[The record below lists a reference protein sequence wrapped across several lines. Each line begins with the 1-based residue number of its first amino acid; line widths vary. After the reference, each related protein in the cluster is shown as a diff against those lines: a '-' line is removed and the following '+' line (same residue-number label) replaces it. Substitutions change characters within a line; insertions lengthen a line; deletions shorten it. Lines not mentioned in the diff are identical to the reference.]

1 MVSLNTK
8 RKYKWMGLR
17 QIVLFIWT
25 LTFSYLIWDDNYT
38 LFIKPSFGF
47 LIYSGLIISVLFAMG
62 SFFDSHESPRSGT
75 EILNALFILLPVIFI
90 FSAGDKTLNSAT
102 LSKRTLVM
110 PSLLGEASVPPP
122 EAFDGLE
129 TDKEI
134 ETSLSELLRNWKR
147 YSGKRVAL
155 DGLFYNAIENE
166 KSNPMVFKYLISCC
180 AADALPVAIFLE
192 NADISSFANDDWV
205 KVAGVVNLKK
215 RNGTHDAIYMTVN
228 SIKKIPK
235 PSKAAAYIFF

>member
-1 MVSLNTK
+1 MVSLNIK
-8 RKYKWMGLR
+8 RLNLR
-17 QIVLFIWT
+17 QIVLFIWV

-47 LIYSGLIISVLFAMG
+47 LIYSGLIIGVLFAIG
-62 SFFDSHESPRSGT
+62 SFLDSHESPRSGT
-75 EILNALFILLPVIFI
+75 EILNALFIILPVIFI
-90 FSAGDKTLNSAT
+90 FSTGDKTLNSAT

-110 PSLLGEASVPPP
+110 PSSLGGEATPPIP
-122 EAFDGLE
+122 DAYDELE

-134 ETSLSELLRNWKR
+134 EISLSELLRNWKR

-155 DGLFYNAIENE
+155 EGLFYNAIEDE
-166 KSNPMVFKYLISCC
+166 KSNPMLFKYLVSCC

-192 NADISSFANDDWV
+192 NADISPFANDDWV
-205 KVAGVVNLKK
+205 KVEGVVSLRKQ
-215 RNGTHDAIYMTVN
+215 NGTHDAIYMTVN

-235 PSKAAAYIFF
+235 PSKTAAYIFF